1 MKAADTRASSAIADW
16 TPLTVVPRSRT
27 TAEMETFIMDV
38 STTRTNMAMAS
49 KMASRRLNGASCA
62 AAPDTVSSVIWS
74 ITFSGA
80 VDERSCV
87 ARPV

>member
-1 MKAADTRASSAIADW
+1 MADCTL
-16 TPLTVVPRSRT
+16 LTVVPRSRT

-62 AAPDTVSSVIWS
+62 AGTGAVSSVIRS
-74 ITFSGA
+74 TTFSG
-80 VDERSCV
+80 VRSELC
-87 ARPV
+87 